1 MKTLITTA
9 LILLAPAIAMA
20 QTDAKP
26 AAKTTAKT
34 STAAPAKKS
43 TTAAKPAASTAKKTT
58 TAKATPKAKPAPNSS
73 RVQLKSAATQV
84 ATGFMAAEAALSP
97 EELLVSDRVETGRI
111 PCELGAFVSIQKDER
126 NPGRFN
132 VEGKGF
138 KYHMQPVVTST
149 GAIRLEDHKAG
160 AVWVQIANKSMLLNQ
175 KQGQR
180 MADECMTPQ
189 QVTVAEAMKKNPPP
203 SLLDSSSK

>member
-1 MKTLITTA
+1 
-9 LILLAPAIAMA
+9 
-20 QTDAKP
+20 
-26 AAKTTAKT
+26 
-34 STAAPAKKS
+34 
-43 TTAAKPAASTAKKTT
+43 
-58 TAKATPKAKPAPNSS
+58 
-73 RVQLKSAATQV
+73 
-84 ATGFMAAEAALSP
+84 
-97 EELLVSDRVETGRI
+97 
-111 PCELGAFVSIQKDER
+111 
-126 NPGRFN
+126 
-132 VEGKGF
+132 
-138 KYHMQPVVTST
+138 MQPVVTST